1 MHVRQYA
8 LFALATVVSGGM
20 TASAQCSYALNAGGQ
35 AFTPAGGNGSI
46 LITAPQG
53 CAWTVT
59 GTPSWVTLTSSA
71 TGSGNGTLNYQVA
84 VNAAG
89 DRSSAITIG
98 SVSFTVE
105 QEAGVLPGLAFIGS
119 IAHLAAEE
127 NWTTAFTI
135 VNKDTISA
143 IARLSFSG
151 DDSTGNGPL
160 TLPLAFPQQSP
171 VALPLLAAALDRT
184 VAPNASLIL
193 DTPAAPALPVLV
205 GSAQLMATG
214 ALDGFAIFHQISTNQ
229 EAVVPLETRSARS
242 YLLAFDNTAGLT
254 LGVAV
259 ANISAQTASIPVTIR
274 DDNGT
279 IISSPGTAISLAGNG
294 HTSFG
299 LADPVLGF
307 PVTADIRG
315 TIEFDTP
322 AGGRISVLGLRFT
335 PPNNALTTIPAIANV
350 GTNGGSIAH
359 LATGN
364 GWQTTFVLVNVGA
377 NAAQVNLN
385 FFDDNGSPLSLPL
398 SYPQP
403 GGGATTVAPAV
414 NQVLG
419 AGATLI
425 VESTA
430 PQSDPA
436 PTVGSAQLTTNGNV
450 GGFVIF
456 RYNLDG
462 QEAVVP
468 IESRNANAYILAFD
482 NTGDIS
488 TGIAINSVA
497 TQVVNIPVTV
507 RDSSGRKSLRI
518 RLRWPPTGTF
528 RLRSRPANI
537 RPLREFGAPSNSIR
551 PPTLKSGCWGFAFPP
566 PPIPSRHCR
575 RWRIRSKRSA
585 RKWLAVRLGLA
596 VEIKTH
602 PKPPGIIISK
612 CRFSN

>member
-8 LFALATVVSGGM
+8 LISLALFVFSEM
-20 TASAQCSYALNAGGQ
+20 TASAQISSDTACLYPLNAGGQ
-35 AFTPAGGNGSI
+35 AFTPAGGSGSI
-46 LITAPQG
+46 AIVAPQG
-53 CAWTVT
+53 CRWTVT
-59 GTPSWVTLTSSA
+59 GTPGWVTPTSSA
-71 TGSGNGTLNYQVA
+71 TGSGNGTLTYQVG

-89 DRSSAITIG
+89 DRSSAIAIAG
-98 SVSFTVE
+98 VSFTVE
-105 QEAGVLPGLAFIGS
+105 QEAGTLPGLAFIGS

-151 DDSTGNGPL
+151 DAIDPSGNGPL
-160 TLPLAFPQQSP
+160 TLPLVFPQQP
-171 VALPLLAAALDRT
+171 PATLPLLAASLDRT
-184 VAPNASLIL
+184 VAPNASLIV
-193 DTPAAPALPVLV
+193 DTAGAQAPPVLV

-214 ALDGFAIFHQISTNQ
+214 SLDGFAIFHQIATNQ

-242 YLLAFDNTAGLT
+242 YLLVFDNTGGLT
-254 LGVAV
+254 LGVALDNV
-259 ANISAQTASIPVTIR
+259 SAQTASIPVIIR
-274 DDNGT
+274 SDNGT
-279 IISSPGTAISLAGNG
+279 VISAPGTAISLAGNG
-294 HTSFG
+294 HTSFV

-307 PVTADIRG
+307 PVTANIRG

-335 PPNNALTTIPAIANV
+335 PPNNALTTIRAVANV

-385 FFDDNGSPLSLPL
+385 FFDDNGIPLSLPL
-398 SYPQP
+398 SFPQS
-403 GGGATTVAPAV
+403 GGGSATVAPAV
-414 NQVLG
+414 NQVLA

-425 VESTA
+425 VESAA
-430 PQSDPA
+430 PESDPA

-450 GGFVIF
+450 GGYVIF

-468 IESRNANAYILAFD
+468 LENRNANAYILAFD
-482 NTGDIS
+482 NTADIS

-507 RDSSGRKSLRI
+507 RDVTGAQIVTDTITLNPNGHLSFTLATDKYPATAGI
-518 RLRWPPTGTF
+518 RGTIEF
-528 RLRSRPANI
+528 DTPANAQIGALGI
-537 RPLREFGAPSNSIR
+537 RIPAAAHTFT
-551 PPTLKSGCWGFAFPP
+551 TLPA
-566 PPIPSRHCR
+566 
-575 RWRIRSKRSA
+575 
-585 RKWLAVRLGLA
+585 LA
-596 VEIKTH
+596 K
-602 PKPPGIIISK
+602 
-612 CRFSN
+612 

>member
-1 MHVRQYA
+1 MHVRQYS
-8 LFALATVVSGGM
+8 LFALVILFCGGM

-35 AFTPAGGNGSI
+35 AFAAAGGNGSI
-46 LITAPQG
+46 GITAPQG
-53 CAWTVT
+53 CAWNVT
-59 GTPSWVTLTSSA
+59 ATPGWVLLTSSA
-71 TGSGNGTLNYQVA
+71 AWSGNGTLTYQVA
-84 VNAAG
+84 ANAGG
-89 DRSSAITIG
+89 DRTADITIAG
-98 SVSFTVE
+98 VNFTVE
-105 QEAGVLPGLAFIGS
+105 QEAGALPGLAFIGS
-119 IAHLAAEE
+119 MAHIAAEE

-135 VNKDTISA
+135 VNKDTNSA

-151 DDSTGNGPL
+151 DAIDPTGNGAL
-160 TLPLAFPQQSP
+160 TLPLAFPLQP
-171 VALPLLAAALDRT
+171 GAAFPLLAATLDRT
-184 VAPNASLIL
+184 LVPNATLIVN
-193 DTPAAPALPVLV
+193 TAGAQAPPVLV

-214 ALDGFAIFHQISTNQ
+214 YLDGFAIFHQIVTHQ

-242 YLLAFDNTAGLT
+242 YLLAFDNTGGLT

-259 ANISAQTASIPVTIR
+259 ANISAQTASIPVIIR
-274 DDNGT
+274 SDTGAV
-279 IISSPGTAISLAGNG
+279 ISAPGAAISLAGNG

-307 PVTADIRG
+307 PVTENIRG

-350 GTNGGSIAH
+350 GINGGSIAH
-359 LATGN
+359 VATGN

-377 NAAQVNLN
+377 NAAQTNLK

-398 SYPQP
+398 SFPQS
-403 GGGATTVAPAV
+403 GGGSATVASAV
-414 NQVLG
+414 NQTLA

-425 VESTA
+425 VQSAA

-468 IESRNANAYILAFD
+468 LENRNANGYILAFD

-488 TGIAINSVA
+488 TGVAINSVA

-507 RDSSGRKSLRI
+507 RDAAGTQIASDTITLSPNGHLSFTLGSGKYPAAAGI
-518 RLRWPPTGTF
+518 RGTIEF
-528 RLRSRPANI
+528 DTPANAQIGALGI
-537 RPLREFGAPSNSIR
+537 RIPAAAHTFT
-551 PPTLKSGCWGFAFPP
+551 TLPA
-566 PPIPSRHCR
+566 
-575 RWRIRSKRSA
+575 
-585 RKWLAVRLGLA
+585 LA
-596 VEIKTH
+596 K
-602 PKPPGIIISK
+602 
-612 CRFSN
+612 

>member
-8 LFALATVVSGGM
+8 FFALTLVVCGGV

-35 AFTPAGGNGSI
+35 AFTPAGGSGSI
-46 LITAPQG
+46 LVTAPQG
-53 CAWTVT
+53 CAWNVT
-59 GTPSWVTLTSSA
+59 GTPGWVTLTGSA
-71 TGSGNGTLNYQVA
+71 AGSGNGTLTYQVA
-84 VNAAG
+84 VNADG
-89 DRSSAITIG
+89 DRSSAITIAG
-98 SVSFTVE
+98 VNFTVE

-119 IAHLAAEE
+119 MAHLAAEE

-151 DDSTGNGPL
+151 DALDPSGNGAL
-160 TLPLAFPQQSP
+160 TLPLAFPQQTAA
-171 VALPLLAAALDRT
+171 VVPLLAATLDRT
-184 VAPNASLIL
+184 VAPNASLIVE
-193 DTPAAPALPVLV
+193 TPAGQAPPVLV

-214 ALDGFAIFHQISTNQ
+214 SLDGFAIFHQIETNQ

-242 YLLAFDNTAGLT
+242 YLLAFDNTGGLT

-259 ANISAQTASIPVTIR
+259 SNLSAQIASIPVIIR
-274 DDNGT
+274 SDNGT
-279 IISSPGTAISLAGNG
+279 IISAPGTAISLAGNG

-335 PPNNALTTIPAIANV
+335 PPDNALTTIPAIANV

-364 GWQTTFVLVNVGA
+364 GWQTTFVLVNTGA
-377 NAAQVNLN
+377 SAAQVNLN
-385 FFDDNGSPLSLPL
+385 FFDDNGSPLPLPL
-398 SYPQP
+398 SFPQP
-403 GGGATTVAPAV
+403 GGAAATVAPTV
-414 NQVLG
+414 NYLLP

-425 VESTA
+425 VESVA
-430 PQSDPA
+430 PESDPA

-462 QEAVVP
+462 QEAVAP
-468 IESRNANAYILAFD
+468 LENRNANAYILAFD
-482 NTGDIS
+482 NTGDLS

-507 RDSSGRKSLRI
+507 RDATGAQIATDAITLAPNGHLSFTLGSGNYPATAGI
-518 RLRWPPTGTF
+518 RGSIEFDT
-528 RLRSRPANI
+528 PANAQIGVLGI
-537 RPLREFGAPSNSIR
+537 RIPAAAHTFT
-551 PPTLKSGCWGFAFPP
+551 TLPA
-566 PPIPSRHCR
+566 
-575 RWRIRSKRSA
+575 
-585 RKWLAVRLGLA
+585 LA
-596 VEIKTH
+596 K
-602 PKPPGIIISK
+602 
-612 CRFSN
+612 

>member
-1 MHVRQYA
+1 
-8 LFALATVVSGGM
+8 M

-35 AFTPAGGNGSI
+35 AFTPAGGIGSI
-46 LITAPQG
+46 VITASQG
-53 CAWTVT
+53 CVWNVT
-59 GTPSWVTLTSSA
+59 DTPGWVTLTSSA
-71 TGSGNGTLNYQVA
+71 TGSGNGTLTYQVA
-84 VNAAG
+84 VNAGG
-89 DRSSAITIG
+89 DRSSAIAIAG
-98 SVSFTVE
+98 VSFTVE
-105 QEAGVLPGLAFIGS
+105 QEAGALPGLAFIGS
-119 IAHLAAEE
+119 LAHLAAAE

-135 VNKDTISA
+135 VNKDTIPA

-151 DDSTGNGPL
+151 DAIDPSGNGAL
-160 TLPLAFPQQSP
+160 MLPLAFPQQTP
-171 VALPLLAAALDRT
+171 AALPLFGALLDRT
-184 VAPNASLIL
+184 VASNASLII
-193 DTPAAPALPVLV
+193 DTAGAQAPPVLV

-214 ALDGFAIFHQISTNQ
+214 SLDGFAIFHQIATNQ

-242 YLLAFDNTAGLT
+242 YLLAFDNTGGLT

-259 ANISAQTASIPVTIR
+259 ANISAQAASIPVIIR
-274 DDNGT
+274 SDSGT
-279 IISSPGTAISLAGNG
+279 VISAPGAAILLAGNG

-307 PVTADIRG
+307 PVTADRRG

-335 PPNNALTTIPAIANV
+335 PPNNTLTTIPAIANV

-359 LATGN
+359 IATGN
-364 GWQTTFVLVNVGA
+364 GWQTTFVLVNAGSG
-377 NAAQVNLN
+377 AAQVNLN
-385 FFDDNGSPLSLPL
+385 FFGDNGSPLSLPL
-398 SYPQP
+398 SFPQI
-403 GGGATTVAPAV
+403 GGGSTSVAPTV

-425 VESTA
+425 VESAA

-456 RYNLDG
+456 RYNVDG

-497 TQVVNIPVTV
+497 AQSVNIPVMV
-507 RDSSGRKSLRI
+507 RDAAGTQIATDTIALSPNGHLSFTLGSGKYPATAGI
-518 RLRWPPTGTF
+518 RGTLEF
-528 RLRSRPANI
+528 DTPANAQIGVLGI
-537 RPLREFGAPSNSIR
+537 RIPAAAHTFT
-551 PPTLKSGCWGFAFPP
+551 TLPA
-566 PPIPSRHCR
+566 
-575 RWRIRSKRSA
+575 
-585 RKWLAVRLGLA
+585 LA
-596 VEIKTH
+596 K
-602 PKPPGIIISK
+602 
-612 CRFSN
+612 